1 MVKAIIELPNGKII
15 NIEVN
20 DTTNIIDIINY
31 LELNSNEIFVFIGRL
46 NGEIGTPLSNLNNNF
61 RYYNMWFPE
70 DKSYNPSIVILDITM
85 NTLDKYKY
93 DYYKSLGY

>member
-1 MVKAIIELPNGKII
+1 MVKAIVELPNGKII
-15 NIEVN
+15 NLEVN

-31 LELNSNEIFVFIGRL
+31 LKLNSSENFVFIGRL

-61 RYYNMWFPE
+61 RDYNMWFPE
-70 DKSYNPSIVILDITM
+70 DKTYNPSIVILDIKM
-85 NTLDKYKY
+85 NTKDKDKY